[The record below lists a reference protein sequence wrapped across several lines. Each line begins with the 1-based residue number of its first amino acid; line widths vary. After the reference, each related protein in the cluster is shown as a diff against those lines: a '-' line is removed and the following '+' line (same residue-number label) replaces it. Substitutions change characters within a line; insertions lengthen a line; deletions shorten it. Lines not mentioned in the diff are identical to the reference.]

1 MRFASTPC
9 ICSSFSKFHMIR
21 HHYDYFL
28 SRLAM
33 FSWKLNEATDFSLGG
48 CLDESIATVGSGMS
62 LNSFHIPHLLF
73 FRSFL
78 ANFSFHQFIFP
89 FQHSISAVVD
99 RLESRCHHPS
109 VVHSPPALL
118 RIHVPNSLSFP
129 SLLCRL
135 RSCGTTQF
143 SILHEHTRSKTQ
155 ETVYKWDTWT
165 EYCAKWVKFFH
176 RVQCPDCRCKLANSI
191 SDFCPLPW
199 MDFAVH
205 MVNPATPKQPF
216 C

>member
-1 MRFASTPC
+1 
-9 ICSSFSKFHMIR
+9 
-21 HHYDYFL
+21 
-28 SRLAM
+28 
-33 FSWKLNEATDFSLGG
+33 
-48 CLDESIATVGSGMS
+48 LDESIATVGSGMS

-73 FRSFL
+73 FRCSFL

-109 VVHSPPALL
+109 VVHSP
-118 RIHVPNSLSFP
+118 PNSLSFP

-155 ETVYKWDTWT
+155 ETVYKWDTRT
-165 EYCAKWVKFFH
+165 EYCANGSSSSTGYNVRTPDANWQTPFLIFVRFHGWILQCTWLTQQRRSSHFVATSFLAISVNQTIFIIFLLLYIPFFS
-176 RVQCPDCRCKLANSI
+176 Q
-191 SDFCPLPW
+191 
-199 MDFAVH
+199 
-205 MVNPATPKQPF
+205 T
-216 C
+216 